1 MSPKLK
7 PLLLPQIVEN
17 RSYPKNH
24 EHHASLTKSVC
35 EGDLTHVYSSA
46 TTNSSSSDIAS
57 PLTPTF
63 SARHMRYSSST
74 SSLELPAHLQ
84 ETPSSPIYQQ
94 QASKPQP
101 QQLQYLS
108 QLPQSAVKPA
118 KRSLPDVEE
127 EPFERAEA
135 HEYAPTSHF
144 GLYSCLCDRPCEHR
158 TSTGSIFPGDF
169 VTEGEIDYDAGFMSD
184 SDIGSEARWSGRQ
197 RTNSDAP
204 FHGLTTRIGSH
215 FSNNINR
222 WRSTRRP
229 NLISSPTTE
238 VSFET
243 AMPYGHS
250 SRSSSISASA
260 NARGRSFDGS
270 AANTPQPISYFPSPE
285 VMERQ
290 SSEGADLTT
299 EERMNLERDRAM
311 ATTPLLPP
319 LLTKLPSERLQ
330 ESPLQSPAVASPATN
345 TEVQTSPTVSTYVPR
360 PSLSSKPSFS
370 SFRFGGSGTDLPLP
384 LPAMVQD
391 HDEWSDRLGHANFTI
406 TPQPYEP
413 EIIAPETLTRFR
425 EDWELAKVNYTKHL
439 VRTGENY
446 GQTSNIYALTEAKW
460 AETED
465 RWRSIH
471 EGLIRQTMVFHS
483 APVSASNSRSR
494 SRGRARGRSRAGSAT
509 FIRGRA
515 AASADVSP
523 DMHHWPRLDAAA
535 PNAITQMLD
544 ASDKF
549 PNRGDEDIVGPMVRD
564 EVMLRT
570 HSEERKTS
578 RFWKTLVEKVG
589 IKK

>member
-7 PLLLPQIVEN
+7 PLLLPKIVESRN
-17 RSYPKNH
+17 LSK
-24 EHHASLTKSVC
+24 ESQDHAALTQSVC
-35 EGDLTHVYSSA
+35 DGDLAQVYSSA

-74 SSLELPAHLQ
+74 SSLELPSHFADSP
-84 ETPSSPIYQQ
+84 TSPIQPTQQ
-94 QASKPQP
+94 TKPPPQP
-101 QQLQYLS
+101 LQYLH

-127 EPFERAEA
+127 EPFERAE
-135 HEYAPTSHF
+135 EDDAPTSHF

-158 TSTGSIFPGDF
+158 TSAGSIFPGDF
-169 VTEGEIDYDAGFMSD
+169 VTESEIDYDAGFMSD
-184 SDIGSEARWSGRQ
+184 SDVAQETRWTGRR
-197 RTNSDAP
+197 RTNSDAL
-204 FHGLTTRIGSH
+204 HGLTSRIGSH
-215 FSNNINR
+215 FSNVNR

-238 VSFET
+238 VNFEN
-243 AMPYGHS
+243 AMFHVPS
-250 SRSSSISASA
+250 SRSSSISASTQ
-260 NARGRSFDGS
+260 ARGRSFDGS
-270 AANTPQPISYFPSPE
+270 AAATPQPPSYFPDPE
-285 VMERQ
+285 VMDKRI
-290 SSEGADLTT
+290 SEGSKMTT
-299 EERMNLERDRAM
+299 EERMDLERDRAM

-319 LLTKLPSERLQ
+319 LMTKNLNSTPY
-330 ESPLQSPAVASPATN
+330 ESPLQSPMVASASTSGAN
-345 TEVQTSPTVSTYVPR
+345 TEVQTSPTVSAYLPR

-370 SFRFGGSGTDLPLP
+370 SFRFGGSGTELPLA
-384 LPAMVQD
+384 LPPMVQD

-413 EIIAPETLTRFR
+413 EIIVSETLMRFR

-460 AETED
+460 AETEQ
-465 RWRSIH
+465 RWKSIH
-471 EGLIRQTMVFHS
+471 DGLIRQTMVFHS

-494 SRGRARGRSRAGSAT
+494 SRGRARGRSRAGSAS
-509 FIRGRA
+509 FMGSRM

-523 DMHHWPRLDAAA
+523 DMHHWPRLDDAA
-535 PNAITQMLD
+535 PSAITQMLD

-564 EVMLRT
+564 EVMVRAQ
-570 HSEERKTS
+570 SEERKTS
-578 RFWKTLVEKVG
+578 RFWKNLVEKVG